1 VSLPS
6 MLTSDEHTASAQTGS
21 TSDSLA
27 FPFLDLGLQYA
38 ALRNEIAAA
47 VLNVM
52 EHHQFILGPDVKV
65 FETSIAALLQ
75 TKFCL
80 GCASGSDALLLAL
93 LSLGVG
99 PGDEVITTPFTFVA
113 TAGAVCQTGATP
125 VFVDV
130 QPDTFNIDPKLVS
143 LAITDRTRAIIP
155 VHLFGLPADL
165 DPILAAAR
173 ARGIAV
179 IEDAAQAIGA
189 QYKAKPV
196 ASLGTIGCL
205 SFFPSKNLGGAG
217 DGGLVATQDPALA
230 ERIRLLRVHGSRKKY
245 HSEILGVNSR
255 LDSIQAAILQVKLS
269 HLNDWNQRRRD
280 AAARYRALFDQEGLS
295 RVVTLPSERP
305 DCVHVYNQF
314 VIRCRERDDLRT
326 FMRARGIPT
335 EVYYPVPLHLQPAF
349 EYLHYAAGQLP
360 VSETLSQEVLAL
372 PIFPELGADRQQA
385 VVNAI
390 AAFYRN

>member
-1 VSLPS
+1 
-6 MLTSDEHTASAQTGS
+6 
-21 TSDSLA
+21 
-27 FPFLDLGLQYA
+27 
-38 ALRNEIAAA
+38 
-47 VLNVM
+47 
-52 EHHQFILGPDVKV
+52 
-65 FETSIAALLQ
+65 
-75 TKFCL
+75 
-80 GCASGSDALLLAL
+80 
-93 LSLGVG
+93 
-99 PGDEVITTPFTFVA
+99 
-113 TAGAVCQTGATP
+113 
-125 VFVDV
+125 
-130 QPDTFNIDPKLVS
+130 
-143 LAITDRTRAIIP
+143 
-155 VHLFGLPADL
+155 
-165 DPILAAAR
+165 
-173 ARGIAV
+173 
-179 IEDAAQAIGA
+179 
-189 QYKAKPV
+189 
-196 ASLGTIGCL
+196 L

-372 PIFPELGADRQQA
+372 PIYPELGADRQQA